1 MKIHFRS
8 PKIKDPERERGVRV
22 PYASAKRAVS
32 RWRWYFVVT
41 LVSVPFLYLMGQILY
56 TTLVVTA
63 SGFVT
68 LEKVPVNSQ
77 MVGWLTEVS
86 VRTGQEVNP
95 GRLLATLANS
105 ELQQREQLLRAEAA
119 ASESASPVP
128 SGAAALRELEMSLKL
143 GQEVVDYHS
152 KHLSKVRS
160 LYNQGAAT
168 IAELNLAQSNL
179 HRSEADLQQMRSS
192 VALRRLEDLRL
203 QVPDRHLETRAKL
216 IQVELEALMEQQS
229 RLIHRSPVHGRVL
242 EVHAEAGQNLAQ
254 GQPILTLGNLGSVC
268 IQAYLDAR
276 NLKHARPGVKAFAEL
291 RDGRRFRVVV
301 RQGPELT
308 GRLPAAAAPVLG
320 ERQFMLLVVLDFE
333 EMLPP
338 EDMVDN
344 LPVTVRFP
352 AAFPFFGR

>member
-56 TTLVVTA
+56 TTFVVTA
-63 SGFVT
+63 PGFIT

-77 MVGWLTEVS
+77 IAGWVTEVS
-86 VRTGQEVNP
+86 VRTGQEVKP
-95 GRLLATLANS
+95 GRLLATLANP

-119 ASESASPVP
+119 ASESASPLP
-128 SGAAALRELEMSLKL
+128 SGAAALQELEKSLRL
-143 GQEVVDYHS
+143 GREVVDYHS
-152 KHLSKVRS
+152 KYFSKVLS
-160 LYNQGAAT
+160 LYNRGAAT
-168 IAELNLAQSNL
+168 IAELNLAKSNL
-179 HRSEADLQQMRSS
+179 QRSEADLQQMRSS

-203 QVPDRHLETRAKL
+203 QVPDRNLETRAKL

-229 RLIHRSPVHGRVL
+229 RLVHKSPVHGRVL
-242 EVHAEAGQNLAQ
+242 DVYAEVGHSLAQ
-254 GQPILTLGNLGSVC
+254 GQPVLMLGDLGTVC
-268 IQAYLDAR
+268 IQAYLDAKD
-276 NLKHARPGVKAFAEL
+276 LQHARPGEKAFAVL
-291 RDGRRFRVVV
+291 KDGRKFRVVV
-301 RQGPELT
+301 RQKPELT

-320 ERQFMLLVVLDFE
+320 ERQFMLLVMLDFE

-352 AAFPFFGR
+352 AAFPF